1 MESRVFQVSRPAQF
15 CVTPRTVLGPSLSR
29 FVRGHEHG
37 VEAPKYPLRSSEL
50 RSVQLRSV
58 EVRSVLASHADVIPQ
73 TDVIT
78 KKIENLPRCVA
89 LSWEG
94 SVKNVLQGVFKT
106 MKRAAESKKFQR
118 LQERLAKISSRHVRP
133 SSSVQCSSVKPGQS
147 VLRSLRTVVS
157 PVASVASSG
166 KPGGQFQSVASKPAV
181 ARSGQRRVSL
191 ECIVPSSS
199 RLH

>member
-1 MESRVFQVSRPAQF
+1 MESRVFQVSRTAQSCVTKS

-29 FVRGHEHG
+29 FVRGHEQG
-37 VEAPKYPLRSSEL
+37 DKAPKCQLRKE
-50 RSVQLRSV
+50 LRSV

-73 TDVIT
+73 DDVIT

-94 SVKNVLQGVFKT
+94 SVKNVLQGVFNT
-106 MKRAAESKKFQR
+106 MKRAAASKKFQR

-133 SSSVQCSSVKPGQS
+133 SSSVQCSSVKPVSS

-157 PVASVASSG
+157 PVASVAS
-166 KPGGQFQSVASKPAV
+166 KPAV
-181 ARSGQRRVSL
+181 ASSSQCQVSL